1 MSFGRNRNLCAHVCF
16 CIYTST
22 YSFTGPL
29 AGLRNEAYM
38 PEFTFI
44 RQHLRTLTTGQAN
57 ESFSFFSY
65 CHICLFAIS
74 SWRGWVA
81 GMGYISFLSGVYL
94 LCPATGLLSL
104 PREARGAGF

>member
-1 MSFGRNRNLCAHVCF
+1 
-16 CIYTST
+16 
-22 YSFTGPL
+22 
-29 AGLRNEAYM
+29 M

-44 RQHLRTLTTGQAN
+44 QQHLQTLTTGQAN
-57 ESFSFFSY
+57 ESFSFFLFFSFFFRIVI

-74 SWRGWVA
+74 SWRGWLEWDIYHFFQ
-81 GMGYISFLSGVYL
+81 GYIY